1 MSLGAPFLEGTDASL
16 SLRSERLKTRATA
29 VVAIVAVFCLAPTTA
44 SAHLAGDLKI
54 AQKRAVELGAMIER
68 EEGRVRSL
76 QGELRSLAALLGRE
90 QGGLDE
96 VRNDLQ
102 TTNGRIKETK
112 AQLQKLRDALR
123 SRARA
128 VYMRGPV
135 QLIGVLLGAEDIGDF
150 IGRIGYASRL
160 AHHDGQLV
168 FEARAAQAK
177 LRVQL
182 ANQERL
188 ELEQASKVSTLR
200 SRQNRITDV
209 FARQMAVMTDLAQL
223 RGEALHLVDEIEGR
237 LARGEV
243 ESLRRVAG
251 RGMTIGYGEWASLL
265 LVALGAPT
273 IRDNLV
279 AVVAWEAAEGTPA
292 TWNPLATTLSM
303 PDSTIYNSHGVRNYR
318 SKEQGIEATVLTL
331 RRPGHGY
338 EEIVASLK
346 AGNEAMET
354 GRAINR
360 SDWCRGCAGGTYV
373 IGFIPAVE
381 RYYERYAN

>member
-1 MSLGAPFLEGTDASL
+1 V
-16 SLRSERLKTRATA
+16 KTRVTA
-29 VVAIVAVFCLAPTTA
+29 VALACAVLIGAAPA

-54 AQKRAVELGAMIER
+54 AQRRAAELGRMIEQ
-68 EEGRVRSL
+68 EEARVSSL
-76 QGELRSLAALLGRE
+76 QGQLRGLAAQVGRE

-96 VRNDLQ
+96 IRGELQ
-102 TTNGRIKETK
+102 TTRNRINETK
-112 AQLQKLRDALR
+112 VQLQTLRDALR

-135 QLIGVLLGAEDIGDF
+135 QLIGVLLGAEDFGDF
-150 IGRIGYASRL
+150 VGRVGYASQL
-160 AHHDGQLV
+160 ARRDGQLV
-168 FEARAAQAK
+168 LQARSTQAK
-177 LRVQL
+177 LEVEQ
-182 ANQERL
+182 AKQERL
-188 ELEQASKVSTLR
+188 EREQASKVSGLR
-200 SRQNRITDV
+200 NRQDRITDV
-209 FARQMAVMTDLAQL
+209 FARQMAVMADLAQL
-223 RGEALHLVDEIEGR
+223 RGEAMHLVEEIEGR

-251 RGMTIGYGEWASLL
+251 RGMTIGYGEWARLL
-265 LVALGAPT
+265 LVAFGAPV

-292 TWNPLATTLSM
+292 TWNPLATTINM
-303 PDSTIYNSHGVRNYR
+303 PGSTIYNSHGVRNYR
-318 SKEQGIEATVLTL
+318 SKEQGIEASVMTL

-338 EEIVASLK
+338 EAIVASLK
-346 AGNEAMET
+346 AGNEAMQT

-373 IGFIPAVE
+373 IGYIPAVE

>member
-1 MSLGAPFLEGTDASL
+1 MAVLLAILVAAGMLPAP
-16 SLRSERLKTRATA
+16 
-29 VVAIVAVFCLAPTTA
+29 A
-44 SAHLAGDLKI
+44 SAHLAGDLEI
-54 AQKRAVELGAMIER
+54 AKRRATELGQMIEQ
-68 EEGRVRSL
+68 EEGKSRSL
-76 QGELRSLAALLGRE
+76 QGQLRTLSAQVGRE

-96 VRNDLQ
+96 LRDELRKTND
-102 TTNGRIKETK
+102 RITETK
-112 AQLQKLRDALR
+112 AQLQRLRDALR
-123 SRARA
+123 ARARA

-135 QLIGVLLGAEDIGDF
+135 QMIGVLLGAEDIGDF
-150 IGRIGYASRL
+150 IGRMGYASRL
-160 AHHDGQLV
+160 AAHDGQLLG
-168 FEARAAQAK
+168 EARATQAK

-182 ANQERL
+182 DRQERL
-188 ELEQASKVSTLR
+188 EREQASKVSSLR
-200 SRQNRITDV
+200 GRQNRITDV
-209 FARQMAVMTDLAQL
+209 FARQMRVMADLAEL

-251 RGMTIGYGEWASLL
+251 RGMTIGYGEWARLL
-265 LVALGAPT
+265 LVALGAPV

-292 TWNPLATTLSM
+292 TWNPLATTINM
-303 PDSTIYNSHGVRNYR
+303 PGSTIYNSHGVRNYR
-318 SKEQGIEATVLTL
+318 SKEQGIEASVMTL

-338 EEIVASLK
+338 EAIVASLK

-373 IGFIPAVE
+373 IGYIPAVE